1 MRVLPTPP
9 SSPTPP
15 PLDALPSRRV
25 LHRAAMTA
33 FCFVAVLMVGVVL
46 PAETGRDPSGLGE
59 ALGLSEM
66 GRIKVALA
74 REAEIGDTTGGV
86 TAAGARRDTEAAGA
100 NGIMP
105 ASVAGSWRD
114 SITVTLQPSKGIEL
128 KLSMQQ
134 GDTAYY
140 EWTSDAGEVYF
151 HRHGEPP
158 DAPKDVAAHSYDKG
172 MATADQGALVAEFDG
187 VHGWFWRNR
196 SAGPVRVTLRTRGT
210 YAVLR
215 VM

>member
-1 MRVLPTPP
+1 
-9 SSPTPP
+9 
-15 PLDALPSRRV
+15 LPSQRV
-25 LHRAAMTA
+25 LHRAALTA
-33 FCFVAVLMVGVVL
+33 VCFVAVLMVGVVL

-74 REAEIGDTTGGV
+74 REAASGDTTGSAPV
-86 TAAGARRDTEAAGA
+86 AGARGDTRTASA

-114 SITVTLQPSKGIEL
+114 SITVTLQPAKSRTEAVHAA
-128 KLSMQQ
+128 